1 MVRLQLFDGPDCNYL
16 IGKAATIGLVKLQ
29 LFDGP
34 DYNYL
39 IGQAATIGF
48 VRLQLFNGPGCNYL
62 IGQAATIGLVRMLL
76 FDWAGCN
83 YWNVNMQAN
92 ASAEL
97 PVTGLRNMKLLIY
110 EICFVTAQ
118 FQAGGAKRWGGFL

>member
-1 MVRLQLFDGPDCNYL
+1 MGQTTTIWLDRLQLLDSS
-16 IGKAATIGLVKLQ
+16 
-29 LFDGP
+29 
-34 DYNYL
+34 
-39 IGQAATIGF
+39 
-48 VRLQLFNGPGCNYL
+48 GCNYL
-62 IGQAATIGLVRMLL
+62 MGQAVTTWLVRMLL
-76 FDWAGCN
+76 FDWPGCN

-118 FQAGGAKRWGGFL
+118 FQAGAEGWGGFLW